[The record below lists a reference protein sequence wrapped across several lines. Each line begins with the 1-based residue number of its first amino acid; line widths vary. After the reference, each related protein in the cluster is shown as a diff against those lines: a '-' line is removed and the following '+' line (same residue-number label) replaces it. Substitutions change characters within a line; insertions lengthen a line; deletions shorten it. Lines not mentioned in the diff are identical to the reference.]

1 MESRPRLLPFQGSQ
15 KVIIYLTSSGDVC
28 LYDKNASDLP
38 ISSIFSLRDVRDV
51 AYNEKKV
58 TAWIRFHAGTLI
70 VAFVG
75 LIWLCAVA
83 FSVVDYILFYD
94 QYYYSQPVAD
104 ASQTVS
110 EGASGSIFL
119 VVFVLIYVSLI
130 NYILKHLADWSDAER
145 IDFILKNDEQIS
157 FYGKFPH
164 ETRIYLHKLGF
175 ALIFFVLMP
184 IAMFKPQLLLF
195 FLVVEILAFGALLFL
210 RTLSNMVFIDS
221 DPDESEGTEEI
232 RGLRAFYDDVSNLSI
247 PVLGSNE
254 GKGKATFSFEHLVDR
269 LSDEVASLSARLQ
282 VHEKALDEVTNE
294 KWRYTLRVPEVDQG
308 LNQIRKCTERVLFQ
322 RVTDLGITTG
332 PRAGLDEMKSIL
344 EKNKAITSKPL
355 SDLEVILAKTSP
367 GSHATTGYAESD
379 DDYIMALRALA
390 NLVEWHFDNS
400 DDPAAI
406 EALPEAN

>member
-104 ASQTVS
+104 ASETVS

-130 NYILKHLADWSDAER
+130 NYILKH
-145 IDFILKNDEQIS
+145 
-157 FYGKFPH
+157 
-164 ETRIYLHKLGF
+164 
-175 ALIFFVLMP
+175 
-184 IAMFKPQLLLF
+184 
-195 FLVVEILAFGALLFL
+195 
-210 RTLSNMVFIDS
+210 
-221 DPDESEGTEEI
+221 
-232 RGLRAFYDDVSNLSI
+232 
-247 PVLGSNE
+247 
-254 GKGKATFSFEHLVDR
+254 
-269 LSDEVASLSARLQ
+269 
-282 VHEKALDEVTNE
+282 
-294 KWRYTLRVPEVDQG
+294 
-308 LNQIRKCTERVLFQ
+308 
-322 RVTDLGITTG
+322 
-332 PRAGLDEMKSIL
+332 
-344 EKNKAITSKPL
+344 
-355 SDLEVILAKTSP
+355 
-367 GSHATTGYAESD
+367 
-379 DDYIMALRALA
+379 
-390 NLVEWHFDNS
+390 
-400 DDPAAI
+400 
-406 EALPEAN
+406 